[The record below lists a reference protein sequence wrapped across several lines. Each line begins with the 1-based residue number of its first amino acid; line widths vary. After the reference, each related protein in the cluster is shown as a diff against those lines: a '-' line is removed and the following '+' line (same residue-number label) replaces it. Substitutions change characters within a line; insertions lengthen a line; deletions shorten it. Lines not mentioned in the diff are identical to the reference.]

1 MLLLVGPIPIRG
13 LPLSLGRINLVEQEI
28 KVDGQVL
35 DVNRGTA
42 AMMSAAFAVCQE
54 FGLESPVGLIAG
66 DIGTRAGSVKIYE
79 HLADSLSLEDVD
91 VLTLHYIMPDIP
103 RNKVFLDTLASLE
116 KRPVL
121 IADAG
126 AMYVAKAG
134 GDANKYDVFTPDLG
148 EMAFLADERAVHPA
162 YTRGFI
168 FHLENDVPE
177 LIRRA
182 YEAKNAARTLF
193 VKGKVDYICQDGK
206 ILETITEPNIEELEP
221 VGGTGDMITGMISG
235 LIYAGKSHLEAC
247 RIAGRVNRRA
257 GELCRPTPA
266 TQVADIIKCIPVALR
281 QVLKEREGHA

>member
-13 LPLSLGRINLVEQEI
+13 LPLSLGRIEVAEEGLRIES
-28 KVDGQVL
+28 QVL

-42 AMMSAAFAVCQE
+42 AMMSAAYTVCKE
-54 FGLESPVGLIAG
+54 FGLESPMGLLAG
-66 DIGTRAGSVKIYE
+66 DIGTRGGSVKIYE
-79 HLADSLSLEDVD
+79 HLADNLSLEDVD

-103 RNKVFLDTLASLE
+103 RNKAFLKTVASLE

-134 GDANKYDVFTPDLG
+134 GDADKYDVFTPDLG

-182 YEAKNAARTLF
+182 HASKNAARTLF
-193 VKGKVDYICQDGK
+193 VKGKVDYICQDGE
-206 ILETITEPNIEELEP
+206 IIEAITEPNIEELEP

-247 RIAGRVNRRA
+247 RIAGRVNRKA

-266 TQVADIIKCIPVALR
+266 TQVAEITKCIPEALR
-281 QVLKEREGHA
+281 QVLKEQG

>member
-1 MLLLVGPIPIRG
+1 MLLLVGPIPIRD
-13 LPLSLGRINLVEQEI
+13 LPLSLGRIEVTEEGLR
-28 KVDGQVL
+28 VDSQAL

-42 AMMSAAFAVCQE
+42 AMMSAAYTVCKE
-54 FGLESPVGLIAG
+54 FGLEGPMGLVAG
-66 DIGTRAGSVKIYE
+66 DIGTRAGSVRIYE
-79 HLADSLSLEDVD
+79 HLADNLSLEDVD

-103 RNKVFLDTLASLE
+103 RNKAFLETMASLK

-134 GDANKYDVFTPDLG
+134 GDADKYDVFTPDLG
-148 EMAFLADERAVHPA
+148 EMAFLADERAAHPA

-168 FHLENDVPE
+168 FHLEDDVPE

-182 YEAKNAARTLF
+182 HASKNAARTLF
-193 VKGKVDYICQDGK
+193 VKGKVDYICQDGE
-206 ILETITEPNIEELEP
+206 IVEAITEPNIEELEP

-247 RIAGRVNRRA
+247 RIAGRVNRKA

-266 TQVADIIKCIPVALR
+266 TQVVEIIKCIPEALK
-281 QVLKEREGHA
+281 QVLKEQG